1 MPKLKGPRPREVI
14 VTELEFEQV
23 FRAANS
29 ALQLAMLLARD
40 AALRRATFW
49 NITAAN
55 CNFESRM
62 LSGKTKNAAM
72 YLVPMTQRLYERLL
86 FVCASTTNSAEPLLA
101 VLNTRRQKPSYGSMT
116 NWLHETKKR
125 AGVITPWGFHDL
137 RRTAARAVYDRT
149 HDLRKV
155 QRLLSHAN
163 MQQSCWYLGASG
175 IDLNPED
182 LETPCHP
189 RPEDQSSPGS
199 DQQSQPNHAP
209 LRRTA

>member
-1 MPKLKGPRPREVI
+1 VI

-23 FRAANS
+23 YHVADG

-40 AALRRATFW
+40 AGLRHAAIW

-55 CNFESRM
+55 CNFESRI
-62 LSGKTKNAAM
+62 LSGKTKNTGM

-86 FVCASTTNSAEPLLA
+86 FVCASTLETQEPLLA
-101 VLNTRRQKPSYGSMT
+101 TFNRKRKKPGYGSVS
-116 NWLHETKKR
+116 NWLTEAKKR
-125 AGVITPWGFHDL
+125 AGVAAKSWGFHDL
-137 RRTAARAVYDRT
+137 RRTAARALYERT

-175 IDLNPED
+175 IDLAPAD
-182 LETPCHP
+182 LEREAPCKT
-189 RPEDQSSPGS
+189 ESKKQ
-199 DQQSQPNHAP
+199 
-209 LRRTA
+209 TA

>member
-1 MPKLKGPRPREVI
+1 VI

-23 FRAANS
+23 FQSAGG

-40 AALRRATFW
+40 AGLRHAAVW

-55 CNFESRM
+55 CNFEKRI
-62 LSGKTKNAAM
+62 LTGKTKNAAM

-86 FVCASTTNSAEPLLA
+86 FVCASSLNTEEPLLA
-101 VLNTRRQKPSYGSMT
+101 TFNRRRKKPGYGSVT
-116 NWLHETKKR
+116 NWLIEAKKR
-125 AGVITPWGFHDL
+125 AGVTARWGFHDL
-137 RRTAARAVYDRT
+137 RRTAARALYERT

-175 IDLNPED
+175 IDLTPAD
-182 LETPCHP
+182 LEREPCK
-189 RPEDQSSPGS
+189 PESKKQ
-199 DQQSQPNHAP
+199 
-209 LRRTA
+209 TA